1 MAENQRHQGADV
13 NDKILL
19 SGLALL
25 AATTSS
31 CAAVPEEAPAY
42 LSQHETHVDD
52 TQAIQTLLATYTT
65 SVTNGDEAAFET
77 LLLNDQ
83 VPFSST
89 DELVGPRAAAGPV
102 DTRRYAGFRQ
112 AIFGSGTQYTQQ
124 FYNVHIEQDGALAQV
139 SLDFVTK
146 DARSG
151 QGGYGWKV
159 LQLLKVQGQWKIASE
174 FYTGRSLP
182 NPS

>member
-1 MAENQRHQGADV
+1 M

-25 AATTSS
+25 ATTT
-31 CAAVPEEAPAY
+31 PPAY
-42 LSQHETHVDD
+42 LSRHETHADD
-52 TQAIQTLLATYTT
+52 TQAIQQLLTTYTT
-65 SVTNGDEAAFET
+65 SVTNGDQAAFEA
-77 LLLNDQ
+77 LLLNEQ

-89 DELVGPRAAAGPV
+89 RELVGPKAGTEPV

-112 AIFGSGTQYTQQ
+112 AIFLSGTQYTQQ
-124 FYNVHIEQDGALAQV
+124 FYNVHIEQDGVLAQV

-146 DARSG
+146 DAKTG
-151 QGGYGWKV
+151 QGGYGFKT
-159 LQLLKVQGQWKIASE
+159 LQLLKVLGQWKIASE
-174 FYTGRSLP
+174 FYTGHPLP